1 MQRWGVSASS
11 LPPGSEIR
19 FREPSVWE
27 RYKAQI
33 LAITAAI
40 LIQALL
46 IGWLLHERL
55 YRRRA
60 ERAARETFSELAQM
74 NRMATAGELSAAITH
89 EIKQPLTGI
98 VTMAN
103 AALRWLSR
111 ETPDIGRARDALDK
125 VVAAGHHAADVIA
138 NVRGLF
144 GKDTQDKVPTDIY
157 KLIRTVLG
165 VVYI

>member
-1 MQRWGVSASS
+1 M
-11 LPPGSEIR
+11 
-19 FREPSVWE
+19 WE

-111 ETPDIGRARDALDK
+111 ETPDIGKARDAMNK
-125 VVAAGHHAADVIA
+125 VVVAGHHASDIIT
-138 NVRGLF
+138 NVRGQF
-144 GKDTQDKVPTDIY
+144 AKDTRIN

-165 VVYI
+165 LFYIDLRKYSIETKFEPQRTTSADYRE